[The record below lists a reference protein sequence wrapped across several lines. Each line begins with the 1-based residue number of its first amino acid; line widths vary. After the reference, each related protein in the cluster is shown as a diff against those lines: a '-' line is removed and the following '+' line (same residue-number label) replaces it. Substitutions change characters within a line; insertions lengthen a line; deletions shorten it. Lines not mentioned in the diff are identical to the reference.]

1 MLPEENETKELF
13 NAHFK
18 LSETSFRGL
27 YKIERKQ
34 P

>member
-13 NAHFK
+13 DAHFK
-18 LSETSFRGL
+18 LVETSFDRL
-27 YKIERKQ
+27 YKIERKE